1 MMVRSAHVRCNGRG
15 QSGTRPRFGWQ
26 WLLWLALLCV
36 ASGCSPAAGLL
47 FLPSSS
53 SAGLRPVSIR
63 AVECEELWCMDLT
76 DSLQPTLRWEAFPR
90 PEDLEADKA
99 GRLATVRNPTYE
111 LRIWQVKDGRP
122 PELVYARSGLPEPVH
137 TVETVLTP
145 DTDYLWTI
153 RARFQINGE
162 PRVTEWGGWKGLR
175 EREAEIHYPPRFYRF
190 TTPRR

>member
-15 QSGTRPRFGWQ
+15 QSGTRPHLEWQ
-26 WLLWLALLCV
+26 WLLGLVLLCV
-36 ASGCSPAAGLL
+36 ASGCSPA
-47 FLPSSS
+47 
-53 SAGLRPVSIR
+53 AGLRPVSIR

-76 DSLQPTLRWEAFPR
+76 DSLQPTLRWEPFPR

-99 GRLATVRNPTYE
+99 GRLASVRNPTYE
-111 LRIWQVKDGRP
+111 LRMWQVKDGRP
-122 PELVYARSGLPEPVH
+122 PELVYTRSGLPEPVH

-175 EREAEIHYPPRFYRF
+175 EREAEIRYPPRFYRF